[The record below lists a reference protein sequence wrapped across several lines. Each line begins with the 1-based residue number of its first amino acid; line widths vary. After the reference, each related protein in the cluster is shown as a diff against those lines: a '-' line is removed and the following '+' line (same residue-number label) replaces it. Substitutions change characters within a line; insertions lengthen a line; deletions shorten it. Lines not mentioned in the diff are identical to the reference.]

1 MNLLWAGMMLAA
13 VVYGALHGTMPQV
26 TQAAIDSSK
35 EAVMLFEK
43 CKQALRSARGLEWL
57 MALAVIAALAL
68 ALLRWC

>member
-35 EAVMLFEK
+35 EAVMLCITMLGILSF
-43 CKQALRSARGLEWL
+43 
-57 MALAVIAALAL
+57 
-68 ALLRWC
+68 

>member
-35 EAVMLFEK
+35 EAVML
-43 CKQALRSARGLEWL
+43 CIT
-57 MALAVIAALAL
+57 MLAVVWFKKLKEQTA
-68 ALLRWC
+68 